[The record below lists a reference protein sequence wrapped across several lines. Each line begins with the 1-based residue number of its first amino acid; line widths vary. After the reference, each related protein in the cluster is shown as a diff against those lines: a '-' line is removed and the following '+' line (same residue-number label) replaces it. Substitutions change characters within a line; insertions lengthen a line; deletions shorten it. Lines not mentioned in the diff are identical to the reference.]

1 MKTHLF
7 LAAAVGSAITVTT
20 SHAAL
25 GRSLEET
32 IQQTADPPKDR
43 KRSIRRVN
51 QGGGNLVQLDGI
63 EYTISTNGIV
73 ENCFDGKAQVL
84 WDV

>member
-1 MKTHLF
+1 MRLF

-25 GRSLEET
+25 GRSSNET
-32 IQQTADPPKDR
+32 IKHYGRPAKEPKKIDLR
-43 KRSIRRVN
+43 RDYRVGTVIRF
-51 QGGGNLVQLDGI
+51 DGF

-73 ENCFDGKAQVL
+73 EIWIDRRAQVL